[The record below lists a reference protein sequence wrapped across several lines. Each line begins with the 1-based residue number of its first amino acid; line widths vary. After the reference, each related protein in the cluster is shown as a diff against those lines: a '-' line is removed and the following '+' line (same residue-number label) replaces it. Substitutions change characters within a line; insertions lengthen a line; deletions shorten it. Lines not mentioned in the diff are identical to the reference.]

1 MRLTPQNKKEIISLL
16 PDFELSYE
24 KLIHNKVHNYE
35 LCMAIPYGKKY
46 LAWFTT
52 YNKHYVCIFLEI
64 DKRSKK
70 IYDIKIMPCC
80 FDRSLCFN
88 TLFYGTIINNKF
100 FIIEDILIYEN
111 SHVGA
116 YNSNKK
122 LNLINYIFENK
133 IKQISYIKK
142 DIVFGLPLLNQR
154 YEMLLKEIDSL
165 PYQIYSIQFYTKNV
179 RLNYIYKNEN
189 RKQAV
194 FMIKPDIQNDIY
206 NLYISYEKTGLQFYD
221 VACIPDFT
229 TSVKMNKLFR
239 NIKENNNLDTL
250 EESDDEEE
258 FQNVNLSKYVDLDK
272 RYNMT
277 CVYNHKFKKWVPL
290 EIVKNKNVITDKE
303 LKILQK
309 K

>member
-1 MRLTPQNKKEIISLL
+1 MRLTQENKKEIISLL
-16 PDFELSYE
+16 PNFELSYE

-52 YNKHYVCIFLEI
+52 YNKFYVCIFLEI
-64 DKRSKK
+64 DKRSNK
-70 IYDIKIMPCC
+70 IFDIKILPCC

-100 FIIEDILIYEN
+100 FVIEDILFYEN
-111 SHVGA
+111 ANVSA

-133 IKQISYIKK
+133 IKQVSYIKK
-142 DIVFGLPLLNQR
+142 DIVFGLPLINQK
-154 YEMLLKEIDSL
+154 YEMLLKEVDSL
-165 PYQIYSIQFYTKNV
+165 PYQIYCIQFFTKNV
-179 RLNYIYKNEN
+179 RLNYLYKNEN

-206 NLYISYEKTGLQFYD
+206 NLYINYEKTGMKFYD
-221 VACIPDFT
+221 IACIPDFT

-239 NIKENNNLDTL
+239 NIKENRNLDTL

-258 FQNVNLSKYVDLDK
+258 FQNIDLSKYVDLDK

-290 EIVKNKNVITDKE
+290 EIVKNKNVITDRE
-303 LKILQK
+303 LNLLQK

>member
-179 RLNYIYKNEN
+179 RLNYIFKNEN

-239 NIKENNNLDTL
+239 NIKENINLDTL

>member
-1 MRLTPQNKKEIISLL
+1 
-16 PDFELSYE
+16 
-24 KLIHNKVHNYE
+24 
-35 LCMAIPYGKKY
+35 MAIPYGKKY

-52 YNKHYVCIFLEI
+52 YNRHYVCIFLEI
-64 DKRSKK
+64 DKKSKK
-70 IYDIKIMPCC
+70 IFDIKILPCC
-80 FDRSLCFN
+80 FDRSLCSN

-111 SHVGA
+111 NTVSV

-122 LNLINYIFENK
+122 LNLINYIFETK
-133 IKQISYIKK
+133 IKQTSYVKR
-142 DIVFGLPLLNQR
+142 DIVFGLPLLNQK
-154 YEMLLKEIDSL
+154 YEMLLKEIDNL
-165 PYQIYSIQFYTKNV
+165 PYQIYSVQFYTKNV
-179 RLNYIYKNEN
+179 RLNYLYKNEN

-206 NLYISYEKTGLQFYD
+206 HLYINYEKSGLQFYD
-221 VACIPDFT
+221 IACIPDFT

-250 EESDDEEE
+250 EESDDEDE
-258 FQNVNLSKYVDLDK
+258 FQNVDLSKYVDLDK
-272 RYNMT
+272 RYNMS
-277 CVYNHKFKKWVPL
+277 CVYNHKFKKWIPL

>member
-52 YNKHYVCIFLEI
+52 YNRHYVCIFLEI

-70 IYDIKIMPCC
+70 IFDIKIIPCC

-111 SHVGA
+111 IHVGA

-142 DIVFGLPLLNQR
+142 DIVFGLPLMNQK
-154 YEMLLKEIDSL
+154 YEILLKEIDSL
-165 PYQIYSIQFYTKNV
+165 PYQVYSIQYYTKNV

-189 RKQAV
+189 RKHAV

-206 NLYISYEKTGLQFYD
+206 NLYINYEKTGLQFYD

-239 NIKENNNLDTL
+239 DIKENHNLDAL

-272 RYNMT
+272 RYNMK
-277 CVYNHKFKKWVPL
+277 CVFNYKFKKWVPL
-290 EIVKNKNVITDKE
+290 EIVKNKNVITEQE
-303 LKILQK
+303 LKNLQK

>member
-189 RKQAV
+189 RKQAI

-290 EIVKNKNVITDKE
+290 EIAKNKNVITDKE